1 MGKMNKIR
9 KLKSATG
16 DKLFA
21 MIVSLPV
28 VIMTTLFILVPVAD
42 SVYKSFLDFRTK
54 NIIKGIPGEWNNFEN
69 YIDLF
74 TDDKLWSAILVTFT
88 FVIFVVLF
96 QIIIGFTLALILD
109 SNLRG
114 SRFIRSIMMLPWVV
128 PTIISA
134 LLWMWLYQAE
144 YGLFKY
150 FVELITFGRVK
161 DFAMLN
167 SMDTALFGVSNAALW
182 KQIPLSSLL
191 LLAGLANVPTETLEA
206 ASLDGAN
213 YMQKL
218 FHVIIPSMKSVI
230 SITISMAI
238 IQNFKQFPLF
248 WTMTGG
254 GPNGATTNL
263 AILSYREAFVS
274 RNLGSGAAVTTIWM
288 LIMIIVVFIN
298 RKVFSVKE

>member
-288 LIMIIVVFIN
+288 LIMILVVFIN